1 MSVATR
7 HTATPAEDAAKVLIR
22 AGLICLMVALPCA
35 SVFSRGAIYVLVPVG
50 AVLTLIGAA
59 VGEAAHGPRQLRK
72 AFLSR
77 AGSTALFLAFWAGLS
92 LVWTPFLAEA
102 VQRYLQT
109 VGTTL
114 LIAFAAAYLPEKT
127 KSFDLYLLPVGVA
140 LAAAAALV
148 MGLHGPFWIVGGSEF
163 DETTAERSIIAIV
176 VLVWPALGALSLR
189 EHWTLAAGLALL
201 AAGAALAG
209 FAQIALAAMGTGAL
223 TFALAMSEPS
233 KTARAAARMAAALIL
248 LAPAL
253 PLAFALI
260 QRLLGQTSVDLQGS
274 APLSATMAVW
284 SEIVTGQWLRLITG
298 HGFDAANRGFSLGY
312 LPARTPRSL
321 LFVVWYDF
329 GLIGAAAFALLAHQV
344 FKVAGR
350 IPDLVAPAVL
360 AGLVAILTLAF
371 LGVATAQIWWVTL
384 IDCAVIA
391 IVILI
396 KGIYRTQ
403 RPFIDARGAL
413 EDEGVGQGPPTG
425 LKANAAFPPISHL

>member
-1 MSVATR
+1 MSLATR

-35 SVFSRGAIYVLVPVG
+35 GVFSRGAIYILVPVG
-50 AVLTLIGAA
+50 AILTLLGAA
-59 VGEAAHGPRQLRK
+59 VGEAAHGPGQLRK
-72 AFLSR
+72 AFSSR

-92 LVWTPFLAEA
+92 LVWTPFLTEA

-127 KSFDLYLLPVGVA
+127 KPFDLYLLPSGVA
-140 LAAAAALV
+140 LASAATLV
-148 MGLHGPFWIVGGSEF
+148 LGLYGPLWFIGGSEF
-163 DETTAERSIIAIV
+163 DETTFERSIITIV

-209 FAQIALAAMGTGAL
+209 FAQIALAAMGAGAL
-223 TFALAMSEPS
+223 TFAIAMSDPS
-233 KTARAAARMAAALIL
+233 KTARALARLAAGLIL

-253 PLAFALI
+253 PLAFGLVM
-260 QRLLGQTSVDLQGS
+260 RLVGHGGPQGS
-274 APLSATMAVW
+274 APITATMAVW
-284 SEIVTGQWLRLITG
+284 ADNATGQWPRLVTG

-312 LPARTPRSL
+312 LPVRTPKSL
-321 LFVVWYDF
+321 LFVVWYDL
-329 GLIGAAAFALLAHQV
+329 GLIGAVAFAILTHRVFLL
-344 FKVAGR
+344 AGR
-350 IPDLVAPAVL
+350 IPPLVAPAVM
-360 AGLVAILTLAF
+360 AGLVAILTLGF

-391 IVILI
+391 FVILI

-403 RPFIDARGAL
+403 RPFIESRGAL
-413 EDEGVGQGPPTG
+413 EDENAGPDSPPG
-425 LKANAAFPPISHL
+425 FNSKPAFPPISDL

>member
-1 MSVATR
+1 MSVANR
-7 HTATPAEDAAKVLIR
+7 PTATPAEDAAKVLIR

-35 SVFSRGAIYVLVPVG
+35 GVFSRGAIYVLVPVG
-50 AVLTLIGAA
+50 AVLTLLGAA
-59 VGEAAHGPRQLRK
+59 VGEAAHGRGQLRK

-77 AGSTALFLAFWAGLS
+77 AGAAALFLAFWAGAS

-114 LIAFAAAYLPEKT
+114 LIALAAAYLPEKT
-127 KSFDLYLLPVGVA
+127 KTFDLYLLPSGVA
-140 LAAAAALV
+140 LAAAATLV
-148 MGLHGPFWIVGGSEF
+148 LGLYSPLWFAGGSEF
-163 DETTAERSIIAIV
+163 DQTTSERSIIAIV

-189 EHWTLAAGLALL
+189 EHWTLAAGLALI

-209 FAQIALAAMGTGAL
+209 FAQIALAAMGAGAL
-223 TFALAMSEPS
+223 TFALSMSEPV
-233 KTARAAARMAAALIL
+233 KTARALAGVAVALVL

-253 PLAFALI
+253 PLVFGLVS
-260 QRLLGQTSVDLQGS
+260 RLFGHDVAGLQGS

-284 SEIVTGQWLRLITG
+284 AEIVTGQWPRLITG

-312 LPARTPRSL
+312 LPVRTPKSL
-321 LFVVWYDF
+321 LFVVWYDL

-344 FKVAGR
+344 FRLAGR
-350 IPDLVAPAVL
+350 IPALVAPAVL

-391 IVILI
+391 FVILV

-403 RPFIDARGAL
+403 RPFVDAKGIA
-413 EDEGVGQGPPTG
+413 ESENPGQVPPPG
-425 LKANAAFPPISHL
+425 LKAKAGFPSIPHL